1 MVVIVEQPYN
11 TTMKQGMPWRRRIRV
26 TDTSTGDPIDI
37 STYTFSMSVKPKAG
51 SATTYIALTSAN
63 GRITIVDGPD
73 GVFQLLIDEDDVND
87 LSFSTAS
94 YDLFSIDG
102 SSTPKRLLGGK
113 ITLVPRVTEVS

>member
-1 MVVIVEQPYN
+1 
-11 TTMKQGMPWRRRIRV
+11 
-26 TDTSTGDPIDI
+26 
-37 STYTFSMSVKPKAG
+37 
-51 SATTYIALTSAN
+51 
-63 GRITIVDGPD
+63 
-73 GVFQLLIDEDDVND
+73 VFQLLIDEDDVND